1 MKESLLT
8 GVFWHA
14 GFFLALS
21 ALVIPVLRYFKIPVA
36 LGYLFAGIAFGPYA
50 LGVLAETYPILDFI
64 SLKDTAH
71 VQILA
76 ELGIVLL
83 LFVIGLEVT
92 PRRLWQMRSLVF
104 GLGGAQV
111 LISSMVIGTTAYLW
125 GNNIQVSILLGL
137 GLALSSTAI
146 IIQWLHEQKL
156 FVTPVG
162 KSSFSILL
170 FQDLA
175 VIPILLLLTIMSTDT
190 EGNVASFVSMSLIKM
205 VGTVLIIYVIGKL
218 ILKPT
223 FLFANKYGGSEVFVA
238 LSLLAIVVS
247 ASIASFAGLSMA
259 LGAFIAGLLLA
270 DTEYRHEISSII
282 TPFKSMLLGIF
293 FLSFGMSID
302 LHFIAERPLWLL
314 ASVVGL
320 MSIKFC
326 IIFVLC
332 KIWKQTTAVS
342 VENAVLL
349 SQAGEFGLLVVGSAL
364 TVGLM
369 EQSVGQFM
377 LITVGITMLLAP
389 ILAPFARRLGQQIE
403 RKSHNNQP
411 YHANH
416 ADNKSQHIVIFGY
429 GRVGQEIGNILCQ
442 EGYEILGFDKNIERV
457 NKARLK
463 STPVYLGNA
472 SQKSTLNS
480 ANLEDALG
488 VVVTLDDVG
497 VTKNIIK
504 EIRNICASVPIVIRA
519 HNTEDERTFNDFDN
533 VDAVAENMLI
543 SAKLSEKILNKCG
556 FYDNI
561 ETLNH

>member
-1 MKESLLT
+1 
-8 GVFWHA
+8 
-14 GFFLALS
+14 
-21 ALVIPVLRYFKIPVA
+21 
-36 LGYLFAGIAFGPYA
+36 
-50 LGVLAETYPILDFI
+50 
-64 SLKDTAH
+64 
-71 VQILA
+71 
-76 ELGIVLL
+76 
-83 LFVIGLEVT
+83 
-92 PRRLWQMRSLVF
+92 
-104 GLGGAQV
+104 
-111 LISSMVIGTTAYLW
+111 
-125 GNNIQVSILLGL
+125 
-137 GLALSSTAI
+137 
-146 IIQWLHEQKL
+146 
-156 FVTPVG
+156 
-162 KSSFSILL
+162 
-170 FQDLA
+170 
-175 VIPILLLLTIMSTDT
+175 
-190 EGNVASFVSMSLIKM
+190 
-205 VGTVLIIYVIGKL
+205 
-218 ILKPT
+218 
-223 FLFANKYGGSEVFVA
+223 
-238 LSLLAIVVS
+238 
-247 ASIASFAGLSMA
+247 
-259 LGAFIAGLLLA
+259 
-270 DTEYRHEISSII
+270 
-282 TPFKSMLLGIF
+282 
-293 FLSFGMSID
+293 
-302 LHFIAERPLWLL
+302 
-314 ASVVGL
+314 

-556 FYDNI
+556 FYDKI
-561 ETLNH
+561 EKLNH